1 MEEAPRV
8 TTYAAVIDK
17 PTKDQE
23 EKAKSRRHTLWLVA
37 AVLLVVA
44 VAIAIIVAVVA
55 GSSNKTTLANS
66 AGKTVANPSGLDGPN
81 GQDISNPLGNNG
93 GNGPIKGGTAA
104 SNDVTSNTRAI
115 GICSTLQANID
126 YQGHDLTSTFRT
138 AATDCCGACAATA
151 NCQLFVWKQNVCY
164 LKSSGA
170 QAMTSDASNG
180 LLAGSLLPPST
191 TSVPSSTCLP
201 LQPNMDYAGHDLNST
216 QRASASQCCND
227 CVVYPNCQLFVWKQG
242 VCYLKSGGATAAQ
255 SDPSNGLLA
264 GAVQTPVPTS
274 QPTTTVAPL
283 SPAPSTPSPPPTPVT
298 TTAPSPSCSPLQ
310 PNIDYGGH
318 DLNST
323 QRSSASLCCGDC
335 IAYPNCQ
342 TFVWKQGV
350 CYLKSGGA
358 APSQSDVS
366 NGLQAGTIQNGATPP
381 PSSTKN
387 SPPTTPA
394 TTNASPSTTA
404 KQTTAPV
411 PPTTTST
418 SSKTPP
424 PPIYGRINDGTPGT
438 DLNEVTN
445 PSSYP
450 NRGCKLPNYL
460 SQQGQLFV
468 QAPNGGPQISIG
480 IKGINWFGLET
491 IQNAPFG
498 LWANPQNG
506 TSIYEIAAFLA
517 RNKFNS
523 VRLPLTVESLLK
535 NTAPNLNLI
544 NTYQNPTL
552 NVTTYTAAVSAII
565 KALAFRG
572 ISVLLDIHYLSATA
586 DSGTWFSGAFPESSI
601 LSAIDT
607 LTRNFC
613 NDGHWNVLG
622 VDLKNEPHDTT
633 WGDFGPADMRVGAA
647 KMGNRILSSCSSW
660 LVFVEGNAQSHNI
673 QFQGQNFNYYDW
685 WGGGLQNA
693 GRFPLAL
700 NLPHKI
706 VYAPHFYSPSVYP
719 QTWLVQG
726 GSRNGDTIV
735 GYQEYRDSQLS
746 AIITATCQ
754 DMFGY
759 LRETQDYA
767 IVFGEFG
774 GLYAKDDDTA
784 KTSQRITR

>member
-1 MEEAPRV
+1 
-8 TTYAAVIDK
+8 
-17 PTKDQE
+17 
-23 EKAKSRRHTLWLVA
+23 
-37 AVLLVVA
+37 
-44 VAIAIIVAVVA
+44 
-55 GSSNKTTLANS
+55 
-66 AGKTVANPSGLDGPN
+66 
-81 GQDISNPLGNNG
+81 
-93 GNGPIKGGTAA
+93 
-104 SNDVTSNTRAI
+104 
-115 GICSTLQANID
+115 
-126 YQGHDLTSTFRT
+126 
-138 AATDCCGACAATA
+138 
-151 NCQLFVWKQNVCY
+151 
-164 LKSSGA
+164 
-170 QAMTSDASNG
+170 
-180 LLAGSLLPPST
+180 
-191 TSVPSSTCLP
+191 
-201 LQPNMDYAGHDLNST
+201 
-216 QRASASQCCND
+216 
-227 CVVYPNCQLFVWKQG
+227 
-242 VCYLKSGGATAAQ
+242 
-255 SDPSNGLLA
+255 
-264 GAVQTPVPTS
+264 
-274 QPTTTVAPL
+274 
-283 SPAPSTPSPPPTPVT
+283 
-298 TTAPSPSCSPLQ
+298 
-310 PNIDYGGH
+310 
-318 DLNST
+318 
-323 QRSSASLCCGDC
+323 
-335 IAYPNCQ
+335 
-342 TFVWKQGV
+342 
-350 CYLKSGGA
+350 
-358 APSQSDVS
+358 
-366 NGLQAGTIQNGATPP
+366 
-381 PSSTKN
+381 
-387 SPPTTPA
+387 
-394 TTNASPSTTA
+394 
-404 KQTTAPV
+404 
-411 PPTTTST
+411 
-418 SSKTPP
+418 
-424 PPIYGRINDGTPGT
+424 IYGRINDGTPGT

-784 KTSQRITR
+784 KTSQRITRYLMEIMKQPGYAGGYLWSLNPESGYNYNPSSKFGFWQEGLLESDWVTANMVYLNALKALDSLPNLQPFPCLT